1 MKLISKSKLA
11 AAVSIVCLLGPVLS
25 FASDTTENLT
35 LSAGSLSISSDASV
49 TLTGRTVTTSNQ
61 TSTGTVAVTASDL
74 RGSGAGFTASVTA
87 TNINYTGSTVSTSGS
102 TPTARMGFS
111 GSYNGVVA
119 PLNSNGGGRFRTE
132 ITTAGA
138 LDGTCKF
145 KWLDPAGSLTSNV
158 SCAATV
164 SLSSGITAT
173 FTGSQTLGDAV
184 SLIVGS
190 HTYTENTATPASL
203 AAVNTADTTGVALG
217 SGSVFSGSG
226 ATSSANSALVAE
238 AGAGLGSYT
247 FNIGL
252 SQTVRKNSVAGAH
265 AGTLTLTIA

>member
-1 MKLISKSKLA
+1 MISKSKLA
-11 AAVSIVCLLGPVLS
+11 AAVTILGLLGPVLS
-25 FASDTTENLT
+25 LASTTEQDLT
-35 LSAGSLSISSDASV
+35 ISAGSLSISSDASV
-49 TLTGRTVTTSNQ
+49 TLTGQTVTTSNQ

-87 TNINYTGSTVSTSGS
+87 TNITFTGATVNTSGTS
-102 TPTARMGFS
+102 PSSRMGFS
-111 GSYNGVVA
+111 GTYTGVVA
-119 PLNSNGGGRFRTE
+119 PINSNGGGRFRTE

-145 KWLDPAGSLTSNV
+145 KWLDPAESLTSNV

-184 SLIVGS
+184 SLIVGA
-190 HTYTENTATPASL
+190 HAYAANTATPASL
-203 AAVNTADTTGVALG
+203 SAVNGSSTTGVALG
-217 SGSVFSGSG
+217 SGSTFSGSG
-226 ATSSANSALVAE
+226 VTSSANSALVAE

-247 FNIGL
+247 LNLGL
-252 SQTVRKNSVAGAH
+252 SQVVKRNSVAGLH
-265 AGTLTLTIA
+265 TGTLTLTIA